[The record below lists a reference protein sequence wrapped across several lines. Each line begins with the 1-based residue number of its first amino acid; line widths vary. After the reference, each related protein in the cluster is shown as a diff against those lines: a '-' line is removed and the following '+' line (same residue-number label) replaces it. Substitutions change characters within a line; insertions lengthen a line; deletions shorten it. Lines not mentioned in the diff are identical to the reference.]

1 MENETT
7 RSAQGLLEPVH
18 PGSVTFNE
26 SILAPLHNN
35 YLYEESKECFTYNSA
50 QLINNDALQKQY
62 DAFRSEKRE
71 KGYSEQELKESFG
84 FLLLDDASRARKVGE
99 TGLLVGQAK
108 CTTLGDSLKGVYIS
122 KYSDC
127 LDLKRW
133 YDGKTGYIVLLKL
146 TKGRVKEV
154 TDNYTQN
161 FTPPT
166 AGFDCHVSEQL
177 GAVSSTTSSFVA
189 YERTQYYMYELRD
202 GSSET
207 ESCPRH
213 ACPFAIVA
221 FSYGKI
227 NTTSEL
233 EQKSQDKTVFHY
245 QPWIGQFK
253 IESTVY
259 DVGLQSSSGAWFPA
273 KLPKTV
279 QIDRAIG
286 VSELKRT
293 LPREIFETCIVGEVC
308 IDGRCFNLYDVVS
321 SKAKNDLA
329 QITRELKENDMA
341 LVIPLEDSGFLIL
354 LHSSHLFSYE
364 DAKSGKAAALQG
376 MFIFP
381 DSRTV
386 PRGAKSDLTNTK
398 ASSEIMQVIPALN
411 YAEMEMEKCP
421 PNQQG
426 CSQTSLE
433 KHLQDYG
440 TLFHPGL
447 LDVPTREASM
457 FPDQYDVPGGF
468 TLISPKWSQ
477 ETGTRLKS
485 YFDEPCGFTI
495 SVVRALEL
503 LTTGRQQRGED
514 HDDDVYYCISSPD
527 EVPQTDAPIEME
539 VTKHTEA
546 ISDSSH
552 RTVEKDEHKHLTTEQ
567 PQPALPE
574 GIGKLGTAVV
584 TVADSVLEYPT
595 STVSPKLGDF
605 PSENC
610 VSIDSDLEKTSQG
623 NTKGDAD
630 GVCLDLSTKETP
642 IQTSCTP
649 LITSTEEGGTA
660 EGMEDNIHP
669 ENTMADPDKKVNLRS
684 FSRRK
689 GRKRKIHWRT
699 MQIKKKAVKK
709 KLALPTSSLPLVLPV
724 NSRDGPT
731 KDQTRTETM
740 HADEIN
746 QRPHLTS
753 RGKGRR
759 QRGVNRNLSE
769 ARQAQELLSLST
781 ETIHDQSME
790 NEMSPSKTDW
800 RSLPRR
806 KRLWNTDT
814 NLKRSLRSGAVKIDE
829 ETIVNALADAT
840 KQSLSSTPKRKMEG
854 FSLRERYGLKTIIT
868 TCGRVFVPHGSD
880 IDVQSVNKMQSEK
893 THVDMS
899 IDTNAET
906 ISPVENKSTEIVEN
920 KGESPSMV
928 VEEFPRKVPV
938 VSDCEDASHSPSD
951 EMPSALLSAL
961 KILRN
966 LHKNNPL
973 EIDKSQGLCS
983 EKSINATSNE
993 NVGFQQTNKVTDA
1006 TSSPPR
1012 VSDQSMHSDPK
1023 VSSPDKT
1030 KKKAKCDVYS
1040 AISISKLKTVLR
1052 RGKRKS
1058 PSPGDSAKSEPD
1070 NAEPES
1076 KTRKLGTIMDLECDV
1091 FKNQLKD
1098 KASQPMAD
1106 KAQNTPMKPVE
1117 ITKQPVSWRGLIHK
1131 ASKENGSLNFDTSA
1145 PFEITKRNDQQLIS
1159 SLGDRVGRTRISVDG
1174 KASAESES
1182 MCASLPSD
1190 ALSLLADLALGA
1202 SNDKML
1208 SNLEAKPVQ
1217 EVLDGMKGSGSPES
1231 VLHALL
1237 RCPSAR
1243 FKLPPR
1249 SPFPEGLLVTGELIL
1264 EISKE
1269 HSYSQPTSLLSGP
1282 SHQVSYPSG
1291 CVDSA
1296 LSLKTGLHL
1305 NLPKD
1310 AAPSCHQDGGKT
1322 EWKHLVSS
1330 NKTMSLIPKTKARKS
1345 RFLRN
1350 RCIIEK
1356 EGKIQVTR
1364 IWDEDYDFKFDSKFT
1379 NDNIDKTVTRALHG
1393 KWNFNIEDTYEDVHL
1408 IFHMWIGL
1416 FYSKHTS
1423 RLFHLENSTALPKGK
1438 DVEKVHL
1445 DINAI
1450 QNAVSL
1456 LNVELTSKEDSTP
1469 AHLSSEILD
1478 LSVKNGEP
1486 IQASLN
1492 FCLLSNQSR
1501 KKDTASHPGEMS
1513 PTCKHE
1519 TTPSHSGTSL
1529 SPNPKVTALMNYRSS
1544 VDIPVENSVPDSHID
1559 TDDENYITTDCSNSQ
1574 LLEGN
1579 SSYNQLCEQAS
1590 NMRIGIRIL
1599 LPKVRN
1605 VTKNEASTRVT
1616 TFDLKKIGVFHQVL
1630 GPIKPSA
1637 FSKPHR
1643 LILGRK
1649 SFDLGLKKISGH
1661 KAHTVLQKEN
1671 VSDSAESKEIS
1682 ETNENKNGSSAAVID
1697 GNVDDTTE
1705 FKTGNGAS
1713 ISVQEKTVSQESIEV
1728 SDEDSHD
1735 GCLTIMED
1743 GNVDENMTSEL
1754 PSQDQISVV
1763 EHNCSAHAKEDLKPF
1778 QDLKGHANMVDVLR
1792 DVLPHDASVE
1802 EHNET
1807 SNVKKDLKPLL
1818 DDTNLLDHVEELS
1831 DISSDETRVE
1841 EYNETSHAKEDL
1853 KALHD
1858 LKDHT
1863 KMADELRD
1871 ATSDETNVEEH
1882 KETSNAKKELKP
1894 LLDDT
1899 NLVDHFDKLSDISS
1913 DEMRVV
1919 EYNET
1924 SNAKDPVHDLKD
1936 HTHMVGELRD
1946 ATSDETNVEGHKE
1959 TSNAK
1964 KELKPLLDNTN
1975 LIDHFDK
1982 LSDISSDEMRVVEY
1996 NETSNAKDP
2005 VHDLKDHTHMVGELR
2020 DATSDETKVEKG
2032 HEIPSPNE
2040 QLDLKDRLNLIDAT
2054 SHGIEGNDTKKPV
2067 EEKDEGYTGEEI
2079 MQEGESKSKEWDN
2092 LDGSERETSTAIV
2105 EHLDE
2110 FVFGLKDDINSVEM
2124 QFSDEDDVFDDDDM
2138 KIQKSETQPHTPEE
2152 TDHEFD
2158 TLELSYDSSSGEDQ
2172 PMSVQ
2177 EKHTPASNIDT
2188 SNIMQDEIETKTL
2201 QQSLVVQQ
2209 EALEV
2214 CQNELKTASTVEPTK
2229 LDISHFEKDDE
2240 RDLSQQNKSNVSG
2253 EDDTFVEEKEKQ
2265 SQGSCKEVIKTYQEC
2280 LSTKICALPHSRTE
2294 TRNETVA
2301 PQALTIYKPSE
2312 VEVNSMC
2319 STPTQDEMACLLEV
2333 NEEFRG
2339 EDLNRDIYYPYNTDH
2354 EDMLPPKIPV
2364 CPQTH
2369 ASTIKPLSD
2378 FIGHYEE
2385 TYDEELRCKRIK
2397 YPGTMDF
2404 KDKSALTTKCSPSED
2419 SFQLRHKLCP
2429 TSQQKDDKNCNFIE
2443 GAPQNDSGLFYR
2455 DDNED
2460 DLHEYYQGSDEGLPW
2475 PDCQTEEPVD
2485 HQLYPCENEFSC
2497 DNDQPICS
2505 KYITSEREYSYRHK
2519 KHAKKEMDNYCWA
2532 EKNYKS
2538 GPLSVTYT
2546 AEYTRDRSP
2555 KKKSRKS
2562 KFTAFR
2568 QHSEWDDEDFS
2579 NVIVDYSSQ
2588 KTSCFETCQAKPT
2601 KAVTVS
2607 SLPHVKTSK
2616 QQFDWRRYFRREA
2629 ASSQLLDV
2637 SERDNK
2643 FDIPPSSIVTIL
2655 DRKGNRVTFS
2665 NSSTM
2670 KPSCI
2675 GLENSFHCWQ
2685 EQQSK
2690 TDVTRSAVDLEY
2702 LIFSKNMTQV
2712 LKENKSTSS
2721 TTSHCW
2727 ENPDQSTCPMTVRF
2741 SNLSEGENSVDLSK
2755 AQQSLTDF
2763 RIKVDMSDR
2772 RGMRDPVRNRK
2783 PHLQRL
2789 FCEKGNEVEFA
2800 GISEITKQCAV
2811 AYKSMMNDVCSRK
2824 TLSRPIEASGKGAKR
2839 KYNRESDG
2847 QRPGFCGRIKK
2858 DTFDNPHDNLKP
2870 AVLQASKT
2878 KYRFFILVTSTD
2890 TFFKET
2896 KHMLEI
2902 EGHKQVEPEEFD
2914 LSNDGQSP
2922 LLIILRNEDIAEH
2935 ICEVPYLLELKKSP
2949 NVLFAG
2955 IDRPDDVVNLAH
2967 QELFANGG
2975 FIVCDEL
2982 ALDTLTLGDM
2992 KKVVGILEELDKQG
3006 KWKWFLHYRD
3016 SRRLRES
3023 ARSSPEGSKKQQFID
3038 CCQKAGIV
3046 EVLPY
3051 HECDVISRDRPDYLF
3066 CLTRLQ
3072 IQNASVRFP
3081 VFITDTPTESFGT
3094 NGILTM
3100 NIYTFSR
3107 ILSND
3112 TCSVS

>member
-1 MENETT
+1 MNVFFP
-7 RSAQGLLEPVH
+7 Q
-18 PGSVTFNE
+18 
-26 SILAPLHNN
+26 
-35 YLYEESKECFTYNSA
+35 
-50 QLINNDALQKQY
+50 QY
-62 DAFRSEKRE
+62 TAFRSEKRE
-71 KGYSEQELKESFG
+71 KGYSEQELEESFG

-99 TGLLVGQAK
+99 TGLLVGQTK

-177 GAVSSTTSSFVA
+177 GAVSSTTSSFLA
-189 YERTQYYMYELRD
+189 YERTQYYMYEHCD

-233 EQKSQDKTVFHY
+233 EQKSQEKTVFHY

-329 QITRELKENDMA
+329 QITQELKENDMA

-398 ASSEIMQVIPALN
+398 VSSEIMQVIPALN

-426 CSQTSLE
+426 CSQISLE

-447 LDVPTREASM
+447 LDVPTREASL

-477 ETGTRLKS
+477 ETCTQLKS

-546 ISDSSH
+546 ISDASH

-574 GIGKLGTAVV
+574 SIGKLGTAVV
-584 TVADSVLEYPT
+584 AVADSVSEYPA

-610 VSIDSDLEKTSQG
+610 VSIDTDVEKTPQG

-630 GVCLDLSTKETP
+630 GVCVDLSTKETP
-642 IQTSCTP
+642 IQTSSTP

-660 EGMEDNIHP
+660 ERMEDSIHP
-669 ENTMADPDKKVNLRS
+669 KKTMDDPDKKVNLRS
-684 FSRRK
+684 FSKRK

-699 MQIKKKAVKK
+699 RHRKKKAVKK

-724 NSRDGPT
+724 NSTDGPS
-731 KDQTRTETM
+731 KVQTRTETM
-740 HADEIN
+740 HADDIN

-769 ARQAQELLSLST
+769 ARQAQEPLSVST
-781 ETIHDQSME
+781 ETLLDQSMK
-790 NEMSPSKTDW
+790 NETSPSNRDW

-806 KRLWNTDT
+806 KRLWNTNA
-814 NLKRSLRSGAVKIDE
+814 NLKRSLRSGAVKIE
-829 ETIVNALADAT
+829 ETIVNALSDAT

-880 IDVQSVNKMQSEK
+880 VDVQSANKRQSEK
-893 THVDMS
+893 MHVEMS

-906 ISPVENKSTEIVEN
+906 ISPVENKSTEIVES

-928 VEEFPRKVPV
+928 IEENPRKVPV
-938 VSDCEDASHSPSD
+938 VSDCEDSSHSPSD

-973 EIDKSQGLCS
+973 EIDKSQDVCS
-983 EKSINATSNE
+983 EKSINATLNK

-1023 VSSPDKT
+1023 VSSPDKN
-1030 KKKAKCDVYS
+1030 KKKSKCDVYS

-1052 RGKRKS
+1052 RGKRAKS

-1070 NAEPES
+1070 NADPES
-1076 KTRKLGTIMDLECDV
+1076 KKRKLSTIMHLECDRI
-1091 FKNQLKD
+1091 KNQLKD
-1098 KASQPMAD
+1098 KASQPMND
-1106 KAQNTPMKPVE
+1106 KAQCTPMKPVE
-1117 ITKQPVSWRGLIHK
+1117 ITKQPVSWRGLIPK
-1131 ASKENGSLNFDTSA
+1131 DSKENGSLNFDTSA
-1145 PFEITKRNDQQLIS
+1145 PFEIAKRNDQQLIS

-1182 MCASLPSD
+1182 MSASLPSD

-1208 SNLEAKPVQ
+1208 SNLEANPGQ
-1217 EVLDGMKGSGSPES
+1217 EALDGMKGSGSPES

-1237 RCPSAR
+1237 RCPSGR

-1269 HSYSQPTSLLSGP
+1269 HSYSQPTSLLSGLSGTSP
-1282 SHQVSYPSG
+1282 QVSYPSG

-1296 LSLKTGLHL
+1296 LSLKTGHHL

-1310 AAPSCHQDGGKT
+1310 AAPSCHQEEGGKT
-1322 EWKHLVSS
+1322 EWKHLISS
-1330 NKTMSLIPKTKARKS
+1330 DRTMLLIPKMKARKS

-1350 RCIIEK
+1350 RSIIEK

-1364 IWDEDYDFKFDSKFT
+1364 IWEEDYDFKFDSKFT

-1393 KWNFNIEDTYEDVHL
+1393 KWNFNIEDTFEDVHI

-1423 RLFHLENSTALPKGK
+1423 RLFHLENSTTLPKGK

-1456 LNVELTSKEDSTP
+1456 LNVELTSKEDSSRP
-1469 AHLSSEILD
+1469 AHLSSEVLD

-1486 IQASLN
+1486 VS
-1492 FCLLSNQSR
+1492 FCSVSNQSR
-1501 KKDTASHPGEMS
+1501 KKDTASHPGGMS
-1513 PTCKHE
+1513 PTSKHE
-1519 TTPSHSGTSL
+1519 TTPRHSPSGTSL
-1529 SPNPKVTALMNYRSS
+1529 SPNPKVTALTIYRSP

-1559 TDDENYITTDCSNSQ
+1559 NDDENDITTDCSYSQ

-1616 TFDLKKIGVFHQVL
+1616 PFDLKKIGVFHQVL
-1630 GPIKPSA
+1630 SPIKPSA

-1649 SFDLGLKKISGH
+1649 SFDLGLKKETGH
-1661 KAHTVLQKEN
+1661 KAHAVLQKEN
-1671 VSDSAESKEIS
+1671 VSDSAESKVIS
-1682 ETNENKNGSSAAVID
+1682 ETNENKNGCPAAVVD

-1705 FKTGNGAS
+1705 FKTGTGAS
-1713 ISVQEKTVSQESIEV
+1713 ISVQEKSVSVSQESKEV

-1754 PSQDQISVV
+1754 PSQDQISGV
-1763 EHNCSAHAKEDLKPF
+1763 EHNCSAHANEDLKPF

-1792 DVLPHDASVE
+1792 DVSPHDASVE

-1807 SNVKKDLKPLL
+1807 SNEKKDLKPLL

-1853 KALHD
+1853 QPLHD

-1863 KMADELRD
+1863 KMVDELRD
-1871 ATSDETNVEEH
+1871 ATSDETSVEEHKETSNTKKKLKPLLDDTNVVDHFDRLSDISSDETRVEEFETSNAKEDLQPLHDLKDHTKMVDELRDTTSDETSVEEH

-1899 NLVDHFDKLSDISS
+1899 NVVDHFDKMSDISS

-1924 SNAKDPVHDLKD
+1924 SNAKEDLNPVHDLKD

-1946 ATSDETNVEGHKE
+1946 ATSDETNVEKCNE
-1959 TSNAK
+1959 MPSAK
-1964 KELKPLLDNTN
+1964 
-1975 LIDHFDK
+1975 
-1982 LSDISSDEMRVVEY
+1982 
-1996 NETSNAKDP
+1996 
-2005 VHDLKDHTHMVGELR
+2005 
-2020 DATSDETKVEKG
+2020 
-2032 HEIPSPNE
+2032 E
-2040 QLDLKDRLNLIDAT
+2040 QLDLKDRLNLIDAS
-2054 SHGIEGNDTKKPV
+2054 SHGIEGNYTKKPV

-2092 LDGSERETSTAIV
+2092 LDGSDTERETSTAMV
-2105 EHLDE
+2105 ECLDE
-2110 FVFGLKDDINSVEM
+2110 YLLGLKDDINSVEM
-2124 QFSDEDDVFDDDDM
+2124 EFSDEDAVIDDDDDDDV

-2152 TDHEFD
+2152 TYFEDC
-2158 TLELSYDSSSGEDQ
+2158 TLELSIDSCSDDDQ

-2177 EKHTPASNIDT
+2177 EKHTPASNVDT

-2201 QQSLVVQQ
+2201 QQSLVFQQ

-2229 LDISHFEKDDE
+2229 LDISHLEKDDE
-2240 RDLSQQNKSNVSG
+2240 RDLGQQDISKVSG
-2253 EDDTFVEEKEKQ
+2253 EDDTLVDEKEIQ
-2265 SQGSCKEVIKTYQEC
+2265 SQGSCKDEVIKTYQEC
-2280 LSTKICALPHSRTE
+2280 LSAKICALPHSRTE

-2319 STPTQDEMACLLEV
+2319 STPTQDEMACLPEV
-2333 NEEFRG
+2333 HEEFRE
-2339 EDLNRDIYYPYNTDH
+2339 EDLNRDLYFPCNTDH
-2354 EDMLPPKIPV
+2354 VDMLPPKIPV
-2364 CPQTH
+2364 CSQTH
-2369 ASTIKPLSD
+2369 VSTTKPLSD

-2385 TYDEELRCKRIK
+2385 TYDDELRCKRIK
-2397 YPGTMDF
+2397 YPGTMD
-2404 KDKSALTTKCSPSED
+2404 KSALTTKRSPSED
-2419 SFQLRHKLCP
+2419 SFQLGHKLSP

-2455 DDNED
+2455 NDNVD

-2475 PDCQTEEPVD
+2475 PDYQTEEPVD

-2505 KYITSEREYSYRHK
+2505 KYITSEREYSYRLK
-2519 KHAKKEMDNYCWA
+2519 KRAKKEMDNYCWA

-2538 GPLSVTYT
+2538 DPLSVTYT
-2546 AEYTRDRSP
+2546 AEYTRDQSP

-2562 KFTAFR
+2562 KFTTFCQR
-2568 QHSEWDDEDFS
+2568 EWDDEDSS
-2579 NVIVDYSSQ
+2579 NVIVDYSIQ

-2601 KAVTVS
+2601 KTVTVS
-2607 SLPHVKTSK
+2607 SLPHVKTST
-2616 QQFDWRRYFRREA
+2616 QQFDWRKYFRREA

-2643 FDIPPSSIVTIL
+2643 FDIPPSSIVTVL

-2665 NSSTM
+2665 NSSTV
-2670 KPSCI
+2670 KPSFI
-2675 GLENSFHCWQ
+2675 GLENSFDRWQ
-2685 EQQSK
+2685 EQQSN

-2702 LIFSKNMTQV
+2702 LIFSKNMSQV

-2721 TTSHCW
+2721 TTSHSW

-2741 SNLSEGENSVDLSK
+2741 SNLSEVENSADLSK

-2763 RIKVDMSDR
+2763 KIKVDMSDR
-2772 RGMRDPVRNRK
+2772 RGMREPVRNHK

-2824 TLSRPIEASGKGAKR
+2824 TLSRPIEASGKGVKR
-2839 KYNRESDG
+2839 KYNRESVG
-2847 QRPGFCGRIKK
+2847 QHPGFCGRIKK
-2858 DTFDNPHDNLKP
+2858 DTFDNPRDNLKSS
-2870 AVLQASKT
+2870 VWQASKT

-2902 EGHKQVEPEEFD
+2902 EGHIQVEPEEFD
-2914 LSNDGQSP
+2914 LSNDGLSP
-2922 LLIILRNEDIAEH
+2922 LLIILRNEDIAGH

-2967 QELFANGG
+2967 QDLFAKGG

-2982 ALDTLTLGDM
+2982 ALDTLALDDM

-3038 CCQKAGIV
+3038 CCQKAGVV

>member
-1 MENETT
+1 MENVTT
-7 RSAQGLLEPVH
+7 QSTQGLLEPVH

-26 SILAPLHNN
+26 SILTPLRNN

-50 QLINNDALQKQY
+50 HLINNDALQKQY
-62 DAFRSEKRE
+62 AAFRSEKRE
-71 KGYSEQELKESFG
+71 KGYSEQELEESFG
-84 FLLLDDASRARKVGE
+84 FLLLDDASKARKVGE
-99 TGLLVGQAK
+99 TGLLVRQAK

-177 GAVSSTTSSFVA
+177 GAVSSTTSSFLA
-189 YERTQYYMYELRD
+189 YERTQYYMYELCD

-207 ESCPRH
+207 KSCPRH

-227 NTTSEL
+227 NTSSEL

-329 QITRELKENDMA
+329 QITQELKENDMA

-381 DSRTV
+381 DSRTL

-398 ASSEIMQVIPALN
+398 VSSEIMQVIPALN

-426 CSQTSLE
+426 CSQISLE

-527 EVPQTDAPIEME
+527 EVPQTDAPVEME

-546 ISDSSH
+546 ISDASH

-584 TVADSVLEYPT
+584 TVADSVLVYPT
-595 STVSPKLGDF
+595 STISPKLGDF

-610 VSIDSDLEKTSQG
+610 VSIDSDVEKTSQG

-630 GVCLDLSTKETP
+630 GVCVDLSTKETP
-642 IQTSCTP
+642 IQTRTTP
-649 LITSTEEGGTA
+649 LITSTEEGGTG

-669 ENTMADPDKKVNLRS
+669 EKTMADPDKKVNLRS
-684 FSRRK
+684 FS
-689 GRKRKIHWRT
+689 KRK
-699 MQIKKKAVKK
+699 
-709 KLALPTSSLPLVLPV
+709 V
-724 NSRDGPT
+724 NSTNGPT

-740 HADEIN
+740 HADDIN

-759 QRGVNRNLSE
+759 QRGVKRNLSE
-769 ARQAQELLSLST
+769 ARQAQESLSVST
-781 ETIHDQSME
+781 ETILDQS
-790 NEMSPSKTDW
+790 PSRRDW

-806 KRLWNTDT
+806 KRLWNTDA

-829 ETIVNALADAT
+829 ETIVNALADTT

-880 IDVQSVNKMQSEK
+880 ANVHTANKRQSEK
-893 THVDMS
+893 MHVEMS
-899 IDTNAET
+899 IDTNTET
-906 ISPVENKSTEIVEN
+906 ISPVENKSTEIVES

-928 VEEFPRKVPV
+928 IEEFPRKVPV
-938 VSDCEDASHSPSD
+938 VSDCEDSSHSPSD

-973 EIDKSQGLCS
+973 EIEKSRDLCS
-983 EKSINATSNE
+983 EKSINATLNE
-993 NVGFQQTNKVTDA
+993 NVSFQQTNKVTDA
-1006 TSSPPR
+1006 TSSHSR
-1012 VSDQSMHSDPK
+1012 VSDQSMHSEPK
-1023 VSSPDKT
+1023 VSSPDKN

-1052 RGKRKS
+1052 RGKRAKS

-1076 KTRKLGTIMDLECDV
+1076 KKRKLGTIMHLECDMI
-1091 FKNQLKD
+1091 KNQLKD
-1098 KASQPMAD
+1098 KASQPMND
-1106 KAQNTPMKPVE
+1106 KAQYTPMNPVE

-1145 PFEITKRNDQQLIS
+1145 PFEIAKRNDQQLIS
-1159 SLGDRVGRTRISVDG
+1159 SLGDRVGRTRISIDG

-1182 MCASLPSD
+1182 MSASLPSD

-1208 SNLEAKPVQ
+1208 SNLEAKPGQ
-1217 EVLDGMKGSGSPES
+1217 ESLDGMKGTGSPES

-1243 FKLPPR
+1243 VKLPHR
-1249 SPFPEGLLVTGELIL
+1249 SPVPEGLLVTGELIL

-1269 HSYSQPTSLLSGP
+1269 HSYSQPTSLLSGLSGP
-1282 SHQVSYPSG
+1282 SSQVSYPSG

-1310 AAPSCHQDGGKT
+1310 AAPSSHQEEGGKT
-1322 EWKHLVSS
+1322 EWKHLISS

-1345 RFLRN
+1345 RFSRN
-1350 RCIIEK
+1350 RSIIEK
-1356 EGKIQVTR
+1356 ERKIQVTR
-1364 IWDEDYDFKFDSKFT
+1364 IWEEDYDFKFDSKFT

-1423 RLFHLENSTALPKGK
+1423 RLFQLENSTALPKGK

-1456 LNVELTSKEDSTP
+1456 LNVELTSKDDSSRP
-1469 AHLSSEILD
+1469 AHLSSEVLD

-1486 IQASLN
+1486 VN
-1492 FCLLSNQSR
+1492 FCSVSNQSR
-1501 KKDTASHPGEMS
+1501 KKDTASHPGGMS
-1513 PTCKHE
+1513 PT
-1519 TTPSHSGTSL
+1519 TPSRSPSGTSL
-1529 SPNPKVTALMNYRSS
+1529 SPNPKVTALMNYRSP
-1544 VDIPVENSVPDSHID
+1544 VDIPVDNSVPDSQID
-1559 TDDENYITTDCSNSQ
+1559 TDDENYITTDCSYSQ

-1630 GPIKPSA
+1630 SPIKPSA
-1637 FSKPHR
+1637 FSKQHR

-1649 SFDLGLKKISGH
+1649 SFDLSLKKETGH

-1671 VSDSAESKEIS
+1671 VSESAESKKIS
-1682 ETNENKNGSSAAVID
+1682 ETNENKNGCPAAVVD
-1697 GNVDDTTE
+1697 GNVDDTAE

-1713 ISVQEKTVSQESIEV
+1713 ISVQEKSVSVSQESKEV

-1743 GNVDENMTSEL
+1743 GNVDENITSDL

-1778 QDLKGHANMVDVLR
+1778 QDLKGHENMVDVLR
-1792 DVLPHDASVE
+1792 DVSPHDTSVE
-1802 EHNET
+1802 EHNVT

-1831 DISSDETRVE
+1831 EISSDETRVE
-1841 EYNETSHAKEDL
+1841 EYNETSNAKENL
-1853 KALHD
+1853 KPVHD
-1858 LKDHT
+1858 LKDHE
-1863 KMADELRD
+1863 KMVDELRD
-1871 ATSDETNVEEH
+1871 ATSDETSVEEH
-1882 KETSNAKKELKP
+1882 KETSDAKIEPKP

-1913 DEMRVV
+1913 DETRVE

-1924 SNAKDPVHDLKD
+1924 SNAKEDLNPVYDLKD
-1936 HTHMVGELRD
+1936 HTHMVD
-1946 ATSDETNVEGHKE
+1946 
-1959 TSNAK
+1959 
-1964 KELKPLLDNTN
+1964 
-1975 LIDHFDK
+1975 
-1982 LSDISSDEMRVVEY
+1982 
-1996 NETSNAKDP
+1996 
-2005 VHDLKDHTHMVGELR
+2005 ELR
-2020 DATSDETKVEKG
+2020 DATSDETKIEKCN
-2032 HEIPSPNE
+2032 EIPSAKE
-2040 QLDLKDRLNLIDAT
+2040 QLDLKDRLNLIDPS

-2092 LDGSERETSTAIV
+2092 LDGSDTEHEASTAMV

-2110 FVFGLKDDINSVEM
+2110 FVWGLKDNINRVKME
-2124 QFSDEDDVFDDDDM
+2124 FSDEDAFIDDDDDDDM
-2138 KIQKSETQPHTPEE
+2138 KIQKSETQPYTPEE
-2152 TDHEFD
+2152 TDLED
-2158 TLELSYDSSSGEDQ
+2158 YTLELSNDSSSDEDQ
-2172 PMSVQ
+2172 PLSVQ
-2177 EKHTPASNIDT
+2177 EKPTSASYIDT
-2188 SNIMQDEIETKTL
+2188 SNIMQDEIETETL
-2201 QQSLVVQQ
+2201 EQSLVVQQ

-2214 CQNELKTASTVEPTK
+2214 CQTELKTASTVEPTK
-2229 LDISHFEKDDE
+2229 LDISHLEKDDE
-2240 RDLSQQNKSNVSG
+2240 RDLGQQDKSKVSG
-2253 EDDTFVEEKEKQ
+2253 EDDTLVDEKETQ
-2265 SQGSCKEVIKTYQEC
+2265 SQGSCKDGVIKTYQEC
-2280 LSTKICALPHSRTE
+2280 LSAKMYALPHSRTE

-2319 STPTQDEMACLLEV
+2319 STPTQDEMACLPEV
-2333 NEEFRG
+2333 NEEFRE
-2339 EDLNRDIYYPYNTDH
+2339 EDLNRDLYFPYNTDH
-2354 EDMLPPKIPV
+2354 VDMLPPKIPV

-2369 ASTIKPLSD
+2369 VSTTKPLSD

-2385 TYDEELRCKRIK
+2385 TYDDELRCKRIK
-2397 YPGTMDF
+2397 YTGTMDF
-2404 KDKSALTTKCSPSED
+2404 KDKSELTTKRSPSED

-2443 GAPQNDSGLFYR
+2443 GGPQNDSGLFYR
-2455 DDNED
+2455 EDNVD

-2475 PDCQTEEPVD
+2475 PDYQTEEPVD
-2485 HQLYPCENEFSC
+2485 HQLYPCEKEFSC

-2505 KYITSEREYSYRHK
+2505 KYITSEREYSYRHT
-2519 KHAKKEMDNYCWA
+2519 KHAKKEMDNFCWA

-2538 GPLSVTYT
+2538 DPLSVTCT
-2546 AEYTRDRSP
+2546 AEYTREQSP

-2568 QHSEWDDEDFS
+2568 QYSQWDDEDCS
-2579 NVIVDYSSQ
+2579 NVIVDYSIQ

-2643 FDIPPSSIVTIL
+2643 FDIPLSDIVTVL

-2670 KPSCI
+2670 KPSFI
-2675 GLENSFHCWQ
+2675 GLENSFHRWQ

-2702 LIFSKNMTQV
+2702 LIFSKNMSQV

-2741 SNLSEGENSVDLSK
+2741 SNLSEVENSADLSK

-2763 RIKVDMSDR
+2763 KIKVDMSDR
-2772 RGMRDPVRNRK
+2772 RGMREPVRNRK

-2789 FCEKGNEVEFA
+2789 FCEKGNDVEFA

-2824 TLSRPIEASGKGAKR
+2824 TLSRPIEASGKGVKR
-2839 KYNRESDG
+2839 KYSRESVG
-2847 QRPGFCGRIKK
+2847 QHPGFCGRIKK
-2858 DTFDNPHDNLKP
+2858 DTFDNPHDYLKSS
-2870 AVLQASKT
+2870 VWQASKT

-2902 EGHKQVEPEEFD
+2902 EGHIQVEPEEFD

-2967 QELFANGG
+2967 QELFAKGG
-2975 FIVCDEL
+2975 FIVCDDL
-2982 ALDTLTLGDM
+2982 ALDTLTLDDM

-3051 HECDVISRDRPDYLF
+3051 HECDVISRERPDYLF